1 MSPDSG
7 IRAILSD
14 RAFTTVVAVAFVLML
29 GAGIVLPI
37 LPLYARS
44 FGVGYVETG
53 VLISAY
59 AAARLVVDLAAGAAV
74 DRWGERRCAAL
85 GLATVAAASLLTG
98 LAPNFALAVA
108 FWAGAGAGSALVLA
122 ALFSHLLRAVPK
134 ARMARTLSIFYGS
147 FNAGFV
153 GGSFLAG
160 VVAETLGLAAP
171 LFFSAAL
178 AAAAGVI
185 HLRFVPVLSRPA
197 EAPRLTAEEVLVE
210 RDVAVSRPGRGKI
223 ADLLRTPGFVTVIVT
238 NLAYLWVVAAVL
250 DTLVPLFAKEVLAM
264 STAAI
269 GVVFALV
276 LVTEFIV
283 LYPAGVLAD
292 RRGRKF
298 VLAPALALLAILCA
312 SFGWAGS
319 PIILGLLM
327 ALSGFAFGFAGVPP
341 AAMLADVVP
350 EERSGTGVG
359 VFRFCGDLGFMLGP
373 LIAGFTTTTLGF
385 EAAFAIAVVPLVVAL
400 LLALRTRETLRSAT
414 A

>member
-1 MSPDSG
+1 M
-7 IRAILSD
+7 
-14 RAFTTVVAVAFVLML
+14 
-29 GAGIVLPI
+29 
-37 LPLYARS
+37 
-44 FGVGYVETG
+44 
-53 VLISAY
+53 
-59 AAARLVVDLAAGAAV
+59 
-74 DRWGERRCAAL
+74 
-85 GLATVAAASLLTG
+85 
-98 LAPNFALAVA
+98 
-108 FWAGAGAGSALVLA
+108 
-122 ALFSHLLRAVPK
+122 
-134 ARMARTLSIFYGS
+134 
-147 FNAGFV
+147 
-153 GGSFLAG
+153 
-160 VVAETLGLAAP
+160 
-171 LFFSAAL
+171 
-178 AAAAGVI
+178 I

-276 LVTEFIV
+276 LVTEFVV

-385 EAAFAIAVVPLVVAL
+385 EAAFAIAVAPLVVAL
-400 LLALRTRETLRSAT
+400 LLALRTPETLRSAT